1 MKKILLFYP
10 PSKLYQR
17 GEERSQGNIEDST
30 ATSIRAANDL
40 GYGASSL
47 IEKGFEVLLKD
58 YQTERLEFNDL
69 ENDFL
74 NFKPDVIFLS
84 ITNATIFKD
93 IEVVNHLLARRKD
106 VVVILKGALFYNA
119 EEDLL
124 EKALALM

>member
-1 MKKILLFYP
+1 MQKILLFYP

-47 IEKGFEVLLKD
+47 SEKGFEVFLKD

-93 IEVVNHLLARRKD
+93 IEVVNLLLRKKKGSSSNFKRCF
-106 VVVILKGALFYNA
+106 IL
-119 EEDLL
+119 
-124 EKALALM
+124 